1 MLTAANTG
9 RLQTICLCCDEV
21 FLPVALFLGC
31 QIDTAAPGRRR
42 GIRQWPDVEPSLP
55 AAFVDR
61 GFRLV
66 RLEPGPD
73 CVALQTAQLA
83 RNTCLRLRL
92 ADALGDDDGR
102 SGRRPARCRQAHA
115 AFLDRCF
122 PASGLHHPSP
132 PAQPAGIGRRATT
145 PYRHALSVP
154 AFRRLIRRFPDAGRA
169 AR

>member
-1 MLTAANTG
+1 VLTAANTG
-9 RLQTICLCCDEV
+9 RRLAICLCCDEV
-21 FLPVALFLGC
+21 FLPVALFLVC
-31 QIDTAAPGRRR
+31 QIDTAAPGRCHD
-42 GIRQWPDVEPSLP
+42 IRQWPDVEPSLP
-55 AAFVDR
+55 AAFADR

-66 RLEPGPD
+66 RPEPGPD

-83 RNTCLRLRL
+83 RSTCLRLRL

-102 SGRRPARCRQAHA
+102 SGRLPARCRQAHA

-132 PAQPAGIGRRATT
+132 PAQPARIGRRATT
-145 PYRHALSVP
+145 PCQHVLSVP
-154 AFRRLIRRFPDAGRA
+154 AFLRLIRRLPEAGRT